1 MIKIYLYAKDENGVN
16 QLSINKW
23 ENWDLNLFN
32 DFKAFIECSNDIIDI
47 YKKIKKYNLNKKIKY

>member
-32 DFKAFIECSNDIIDI
+32 DFKAFIEYSNEIIDI
-47 YKKIKKYNLNKKIKY
+47 YKKIEKYNLNKKIKY

>member
-32 DFKAFIECSNDIIDI
+32 DFKAFIKYSNDIIDI
-47 YKKIKKYNLNKKIKY
+47 YKKIEKYNLNKKIKY

>member
-32 DFKAFIECSNDIIDI
+32 DFKAFIEYSNDIIDI

>member
-32 DFKAFIECSNDIIDI
+32 DFKAFIEYSNDIIDI
-47 YKKIKKYNLNKKIKY
+47 YKKIEKYNLNKKIKY

>member
-1 MIKIYLYAKDENGVN
+1 MIKIYLYTKDENGVN

-32 DFKAFIECSNDIIDI
+32 DFKAFIEYSNDIIDI
-47 YKKIKKYNLNKKIKY
+47 YKKIEKYNLNKKIKY

>member
-16 QLSINKW
+16 QLSITKW

-32 DFKAFIECSNDIIDI
+32 DFKAFIEYSNDIIDI
-47 YKKIKKYNLNKKIKY
+47 YKKIEKYNLNKKIKY

>member
-23 ENWDLNLFN
+23 ENWDLNIFN
-32 DFKAFIECSNDIIDI
+32 DFKAFIEFSNDIIDI

>member
-1 MIKIYLYAKDENGVN
+1 MIKIYLYAKGENGVN

-32 DFKAFIECSNDIIDI
+32 DFKAFIEYSNDIIDI

>member
-1 MIKIYLYAKDENGVN
+1 MIKTYLYAKDENGVN

-32 DFKAFIECSNDIIDI
+32 DFKAFIEYSNDIIDI
-47 YKKIKKYNLNKKIKY
+47 YKKIEKYNLNKKIKY